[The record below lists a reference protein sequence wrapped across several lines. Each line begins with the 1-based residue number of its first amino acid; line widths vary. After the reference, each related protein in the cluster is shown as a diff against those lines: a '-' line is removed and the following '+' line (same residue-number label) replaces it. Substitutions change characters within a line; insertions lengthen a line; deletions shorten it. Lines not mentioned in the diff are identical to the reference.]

1 MINKILIIVSVI
13 LILLGL
19 GGAKTKIMKKKLL
32 FLCISTIGMVM
43 LPVSLWNLFG
53 VKGGLRQAVF
63 QLPALLCF
71 VLLFYNICKKNELTS
86 VEELAGMRQRMP
98 FLYTAA
104 VIFAVVLAGFPT
116 TGSFYGI
123 MYSLL
128 GLLGGDFGICTY
140 LGMLGVIAGI
150 AISVMLT
157 FSILKHAYLSG
168 DAELKSPSK
177 GFAAVMVVMALLFV
191 ILCIFQNQAMSVID
205 NPIEKIFS

>member
-13 LILLGL
+13 LIILGL

-32 FLCISTIGMVM
+32 FLCISTIGMVA

-63 QLPALLCF
+63 QLTALICF
-71 VLLFYNICKKNELTS
+71 VLLFYNICKNNELTS

-104 VIFAVVLAGFPT
+104 VIFAVALAGFPA
-116 TGSFYGI
+116 TGTFYGI

-140 LGMLGVIAGI
+140 LGMLGAIAGI
-150 AISVMLT
+150 AISAMLT
-157 FSILKHAYLSG
+157 FSILKQAYLSG
-168 DAELKSPSK
+168 DVKLKPPSK
-177 GFAAVMVVMALLFV
+177 GLAAVVVVMALLLVF
-191 ILCIFQNQAMSVID
+191 LCIFQNQAMSVID

>member
-13 LILLGL
+13 LIILGL

-32 FLCISTIGMVM
+32 FLCISTIGMVA

-63 QLPALLCF
+63 QLTALICF
-71 VLLFYNICKKNELTS
+71 VLLFYNICKNNELTS

-104 VIFAVVLAGFPT
+104 VIFAVALAGFPA
-116 TGSFYGI
+116 TGTFYGI

-140 LGMLGVIAGI
+140 LGMLGAIAGI
-150 AISVMLT
+150 AISAMLT
-157 FSILKHAYLSG
+157 FSILKQAYLSG
-168 DAELKSPSK
+168 DVKLKTPSK
-177 GFAAVMVVMALLFV
+177 GLTAVVVVMALLLMF
-191 ILCIFQNQAMSVID
+191 LCIFQNQAMSVID